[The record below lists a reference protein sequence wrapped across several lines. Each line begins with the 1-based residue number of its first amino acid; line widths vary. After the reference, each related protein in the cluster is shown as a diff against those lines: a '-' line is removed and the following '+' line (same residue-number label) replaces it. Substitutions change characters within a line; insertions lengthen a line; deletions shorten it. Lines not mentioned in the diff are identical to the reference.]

1 MVLSAILLATLGV
14 AVCTVAARVSLNVLG
29 LGVMQT
35 LLWLGLAEVPA
46 PPVSRRRVRS
56 A

>member
-1 MVLSAILLATLGV
+1 MVLSAFLLVLLAV
-14 AVCTVAARVSLNVLG
+14 AVCAFGIHKSLRYLG

-46 PPVSRRRVRS
+46 PATSRRR
-56 A
+56 